1 MSRIP
6 NTITLCNAICGMLA
20 ILLGNPE
27 VGAYLIITAMILDL
41 ADGLVARAL
50 NVKSDLGKQLDSLAD
65 LISFG
70 VAPGYLFYH
79 LFSDT
84 EALLASIFYVL
95 SALFRLAKF
104 NTLDYMK
111 DFNGLPSPAAAGVV
125 SGYILLYAQD
135 SVVTP
140 YWLPMLA
147 IITTAICMNI
157 KMSFFS
163 LKGGSMILDWRL
175 WFVVLATVVAL
186 FLDPSFALLICF
198 GSYVLVSFACG
209 VARNMPRSHSSS
221 QG

>member
-27 VGAYLIITAMILDL
+27 VGAYLILIAMILDL

-84 EALLASIFYVL
+84 EALLASVFYVL

-104 NTLDYMK
+104 NTMEYMK
-111 DFNGLPSPAAAGVV
+111 DFNGLPSPAAAGGV
-125 SGYILLYAQD
+125 SGYILL
-135 SVVTP
+135 
-140 YWLPMLA
+140 
-147 IITTAICMNI
+147 
-157 KMSFFS
+157 
-163 LKGGSMILDWRL
+163 
-175 WFVVLATVVAL
+175 
-186 FLDPSFALLICF
+186 
-198 GSYVLVSFACG
+198 
-209 VARNMPRSHSSS
+209 
-221 QG
+221 

>member
-1 MSRIP
+1 
-6 NTITLCNAICGMLA
+6 MLA

-27 VGAYLIITAMILDL
+27 VGAYLIIIAMILDL

-84 EALLASIFYVL
+84 EALLASVFYVL

-147 IITTAICMNI
+147 IITTAISMNI

-163 LKGGSMILDWRL
+163 LKGGSMLLDWRL
-175 WFVVLATVVAL
+175 WFVVLATVIAL
-186 FLDPSFALLICF
+186 VRDHSFALLVCF
-198 GSYVLVSFACG
+198 GSYVFVSFACG
-209 VARNMPRSHSSS
+209 VARNMPSSHSSS
-221 QG
+221 SS